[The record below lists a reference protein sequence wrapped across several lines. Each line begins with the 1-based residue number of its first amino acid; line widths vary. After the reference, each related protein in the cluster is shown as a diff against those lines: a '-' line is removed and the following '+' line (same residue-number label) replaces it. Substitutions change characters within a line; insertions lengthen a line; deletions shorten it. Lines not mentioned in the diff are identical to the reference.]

1 MQRALILGTALL
13 SLATGAQS
21 ASHQATVNN
30 ASTDSRIHDVVRFWR
45 EAGPTLWFAKDP
57 AFDQRFRDRFLATYE
72 QAARGELDGWATTP
86 EGALALLIL
95 LDQFPRNAFRDT
107 PRMYATDAHARRI
120 ADAAIRVGHDSQVP
134 KELRL
139 FVYIPFGHSEDLQ
152 DQERSVALSAPLGEP
167 SASQAKHHRD
177 IILRFGR
184 FPHRNSILGRRMRLE
199 EKVYLDNGGYKG

>member
-13 SLATGAQS
+13 SLAAGAQS
-21 ASHQATVNN
+21 TIPKSTVN
-30 ASTDSRIHDVVRFWR
+30 ATADSRIQAIVGFWR

-57 AFDQRFRDRFLATYE
+57 AFDQRFRDRFLAAHE
-72 QAARGELDGWATTP
+72 EAARGELDKWATTP
-86 EGALALLIL
+86 DGALALLIL
-95 LDQFPRNAFRDT
+95 LDQFPRNAFRDS

-120 ADAAIRVGHDSQVP
+120 ADAAIRAGYDLQVP

-139 FVYIPFGHSEDLQ
+139 FMYLPFGHSEDLQ
-152 DQERSVALSAPLGEP
+152 DQERSVALSATLGEP
-167 SASQAKHHRD
+167 SASQAKHHRN

-184 FPHRNSILGRRMRLE
+184 FPHRNAILGRRMRLE